1 MYELVLLLYQCLL
14 IVSISVIIILVFR
27 LKRIKR
33 NIEIGIKTLE
43 DKDLSFTQEILI
55 QDQILK
61 KLIMKANH
69 NIRRKNAYIKKLA
82 REVGNQ
88 KKILTSISH
97 DLRTPLASLMGYLE
111 MLTLGTMNNEDVEEY
126 INVAY
131 SKSVDLKKYIDN
143 MFDWFKLSNSSMK
156 ANLAVYN
163 VNELMRKLI
172 IGWIPEVSKNRIE
185 FSTDIPEYP
194 FYIRIDENF
203 FSRIVNNIIDNVVVH
218 SNCSV
223 VSVSIECEDSVI
235 QIKIE
240 DNGIG
245 IKKDEM
251 QNIFEWLYSGD
262 STRTKGTGIG
272 LNIVK
277 MLTELLEG
285 EIKVESRYSQGTA
298 FILVFNEYK
307 KS

>member
-1 MYELVLLLYQCLL
+1 MILLYQCLL
-14 IVSISVIIILVFR
+14 IITIAVIIILIFK

-33 NIEIGIKTLE
+33 NIEIGIQILE
-43 DKDLSFTQEILI
+43 DEDLYFTQEILI
-55 QDQILK
+55 WEKVLE
-61 KLIMKANH
+61 KLITKVNY
-69 NIRRKNAYIKKLA
+69 NTRQRNTYIKELA
-82 REVGNQ
+82 KEVGNQ

-111 MLTLGTMNNEDVEEY
+111 MLNLGTVNNEDMQEY

-131 SKSVDLKKYIDN
+131 NKSVDLKRYIDN

-156 ANLAVYN
+156 ANFDVYN
-163 VNELMRKLI
+163 VNELMRKII
-172 IGWIPEVSKNRIE
+172 IGWIPVVSKKCIE

-194 FYIRIDENF
+194 SYIRIDENF
-203 FSRIVNNIIDNVVVH
+203 FSRIMNNIINNAIVH

-223 VSVSIECEDSVI
+223 ISVSVKHAESVV

-245 IKKDEM
+245 INKNEIKK
-251 QNIFEWLYSGD
+251 IFDWLYTSD
-262 STRTKGTGIG
+262 STRKKGTGIG

-277 MLTELLEG
+277 MLVELQEG
-285 EIKVESRYSQGTA
+285 EIKVESRYGKGAA
-298 FILVFNEYK
+298 FILFFKEYK